1 MEDGIFGPSSTAAL
15 AELDRVGQAV
25 RLRSRWYG
33 RFLLMLAAGTLAYYV
48 VVNAAAP
55 ATPPTLVAVSLG
67 WTVFVVSLAR
77 WARAQPVTWRGIRQL
92 RLRVMSVYFGL
103 VAATVVLGGTVWQDT
118 PGRWALGVV
127 PALPCLVGAWVV
139 LRR

>member
-1 MEDGIFGPSSTAAL
+1 MEDGAYGPSSLAAL
-15 AELDRVGQAV
+15 VELDRVRRAV

-33 RFLLMLAAGTLAYYV
+33 RFLLVLGAGTLAYYV
-48 VVNAAAP
+48 AVNAAAP

-67 WTVFVVSLAR
+67 WTAFVTLLAR
-77 WARAQPVTWRGIRQL
+77 WARAQPVTARGIRRL
-92 RLRVMSVYFGL
+92 RLRVMTLYFGL
-103 VAATVVLGGTVWQDT
+103 VAATVVLSGTVWHDT
-118 PGRWALGVV
+118 PGRWALGLV